1 MAEHFYYSIAS
12 GSSGNCG
19 LYVSDG
25 TAVLIDVGVSLRKL
39 TAALAAFD
47 MKPGELDALIIT
59 HEHID
64 HVKGLAMFLK
74 KTEVPVFVSR
84 GTAAALTAKE
94 PAFEGRLTAF
104 ESGDAFRV
112 GETTVRSFATPHD
125 AADSVGY
132 ILENGRHRF
141 GFATDLG
148 FVPQSAAALL
158 RGCETV
164 VLESNHVPLCAQ
176 AARRRAERPSVQ
188 PGLRGFR
195 GVPRG
200 QRHAKAGSCAS
211 EREEQ
216 YAGARAAADEE
227 RAARQGRLHG
237 LRRAARLHGV
247 AGRARR
253 GGSGMLGV
261 RLICVGKLGEKFWA
275 QAVKEYEKRL
285 GAYCKL
291 EIIELP
297 EQRLPQTPS
306 EGEIAQALDREAA
319 LIESRIWPGAAVI
332 AMCVEGKPMSS
343 EQLADY
349 FSRLTVSGTS
359 KICLLIGGSCGLS
372 ERVKQ
377 RAALRLSM
385 SPMTFPHHL
394 ARVMVLEQ
402 IYRALN
408 IAAGG
413 KYHK

>member
-74 KTEVPVFVSR
+74 KTEVPVFASR

-104 ESGDAFRV
+104 ESGDAFCV

-164 VLESNHVPLCAQ
+164 VLESNHDPHMLQ
-176 AARRRAERPSVQ
+176 AGPYPYA
-188 PGLRGFR
+188 
-195 GVPRG
+195 PRG
-200 QRHAKAGSCAS
+200 QRHAKAGSCTS

-216 YAGARAAADEE
+216 HAGARAAADEE

-247 AGRARR
+247 AGRVRR

-261 RLICVGKLGEKFWA
+261 RLICVGRLGEKFWA

-402 IYRALN
+402 VYRALN